1 MEDWRSAIKLS
12 KLEVSDAFLPDLE
25 AKDLGGLERELAV
38 LGRRSPWLKS
48 DELETALGRRSPW
61 RSPGL
66 YPDELD
72 AEDADGA

>member
-1 MEDWRSAIKLS
+1 MEDWRSAMRLS

-48 DELETALGRRSPW
+48 EVLETALGRRSPV
-61 RSPGL
+61 L